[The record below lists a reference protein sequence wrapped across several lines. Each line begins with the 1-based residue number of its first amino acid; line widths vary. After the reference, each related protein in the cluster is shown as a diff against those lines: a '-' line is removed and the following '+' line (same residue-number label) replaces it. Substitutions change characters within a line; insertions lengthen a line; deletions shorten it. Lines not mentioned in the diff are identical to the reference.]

1 MNRRNRL
8 NRLEGG
14 HDGSKNKEDLEIE
27 RQETRASAEH
37 ANRCQPKDAEPHF
50 VILSGGEVY
59 SARDGRPITSPHQVS
74 CEQLYWME
82 VASGG
87 RGLIH
92 DEASQT
98 FFTPEGE
105 ACLTRDWVHLARLMG
120 PGRRWEPERWGLTGP
135 E

>member
-1 MNRRNRL
+1 MNRHDRL
-8 NRLEGG
+8 RRLEG
-14 HDGSKNKEDLEIE
+14 DGGKNKEDVELA
-27 RQETRASAEH
+27 RQEIRRRAEH

-50 VILSGGEVY
+50 VILSGGEVF
-59 SARDGRPITSPHQVS
+59 SARDGRPIVTPHQVFT
-74 CEQLYWME
+74 EQLYWME

-105 ACLTRDWVHLARLMG
+105 ASLTRDWVHLARLIG
-120 PGRRWEPERWGLTGP
+120 PGRRWESDDW
-135 E
+135 